1 MNSVDLISGPF
12 FFHSKPLTGNAPT
25 WSMSLKSAGNMSFRW
40 NEFNSLRE
48 KFLREQASGK
58 QVCAVELIHSKT
70 VFAIDQASELQNLQ
84 GDGIIT
90 KNRNLMPVVTV
101 ADCMPIF
108 LYEPVSGV
116 FGTLHS
122 GWKGTG
128 IVTEAILKAEKVYGC
143 DRRNFCVVMG
153 PHIHDCCYRID
164 EERAQYFRVNF
175 TPSCVSQKDGAFYL
189 SLAQA
194 NRHALLELGVSD
206 DSIVCSTECTC
217 CSERFGSFRRQTAGL
232 SPELTLEQ
240 KRAYFTVQAAW
251 VKW

>member
-1 MNSVDLISGPF
+1 MNGVDFITGQF
-12 FFHSKPLTGNAPT
+12 YFHGKPLSGNAPC
-25 WSMSLKSAGNMSFRW
+25 WGMSLKSAGNMSFRW
-40 NEFNSLRE
+40 NELNSLRE
-48 KFLREQASGK
+48 KFLRERAEGK
-58 QVCAVELIHSKT
+58 QVCAVELIHSHT
-70 VFAIDQASELQNLQ
+70 VYAVDSVSELNDLQ

-90 KNRNLMPVVTV
+90 QNRNLMPVVTV

-108 LYEPVSGV
+108 LYEPVNGV

-128 IVTEAILKAEKVYGC
+128 IVCDAIVKAEQTFGC

-175 TPSCVSQKDGAFYL
+175 TPDCVKEKDGAFYL

-194 NRHALLELGVSD
+194 NRHALLELGVCD
-206 DSIVCSTECTC
+206 DNIVCSTECTC

-232 SPELTLEQ
+232 PPDMSLEE
-240 KRAYFTVQAAW
+240 KRQYFTVQAAW
-251 VKW
+251 VRW